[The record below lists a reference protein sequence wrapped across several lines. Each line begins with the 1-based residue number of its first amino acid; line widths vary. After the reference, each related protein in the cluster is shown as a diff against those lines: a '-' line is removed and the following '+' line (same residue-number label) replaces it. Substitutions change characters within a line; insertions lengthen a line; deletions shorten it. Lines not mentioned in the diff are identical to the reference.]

1 GLAFLSATMSSIVVP
16 GWILSW
22 ECIIVSMETI
32 SPELTVSLGASLGS
46 SQPHCTVSSVAASLW
61 RFGTCGFA
69 SAACKTPAERIA
81 ASSEL
86 RATRAVTTTTLFQRK
101 VIMACLL
108 SLKNLALE
116 NQKAGTTRDV
126 AATGR
131 SYLT

>member
-1 GLAFLSATMSSIVVP
+1 MSSIVVP

-86 RATRAVTTTTLFQRK
+86 RATRAVMKSLFQLK
-101 VIMACLL
+101 VIMARLL

-116 NQKAGTTRDV
+116 KTESRDNQRCGCDR
-126 AATGR
+126 
-131 SYLT
+131 